1 MLITVESKKSLEELK
16 RSIEEQARTKGFG
29 VMAVHDV
36 TKTLE
41 SKGMPIDYG
50 CVIVEV
56 CSPKHA
62 KAMLDK
68 NPQVSTAMPCR
79 ISIIDQGDK
88 RFLSTM
94 SPMAM
99 LDMFNMQKE
108 RAIAEEVEGLIKDIV
123 EGSV

>member
-1 MLITVESKKSLEELK
+1 MLIKVESKKSLEEL
-16 RSIEEQARTKGFG
+16 RQNVEEQAKAKGFG

-36 TKTLE
+36 TKILE
-41 SKGMPIDYG
+41 SKGMPIGYG

-62 KAMLDK
+62 KVMLDK

-88 RFLSTM
+88 RLISTI
-94 SPMAM
+94 SPMVL
-99 LDMFNMQKE
+99 LDMFNMPGE
-108 RAIAEEVEGLIKDIV
+108 RPIAEEVESLMKDIM
-123 EGSV
+123 EGSA